1 MNTARFPLITFHFL
15 SSQLQNVL
23 ILAATVLFLYQ
34 TSYAQDSQHTISG
47 YIKDVENGE
56 TLIGANIYLKN
67 KPGIGTTANN
77 YGFYSLTLAEGEYTL
92 VFSYL
97 GFQDQEIAV
106 KLVSD
111 KKININL
118 TSGVLLKE
126 LIVEENSSI
135 DQVQNT
141 SMGRIELSTENVKKI
156 PALLGEVDVLKTLQL
171 LPGVSSSDEGSAGF
185 YVRGGGAD
193 QNLLL
198 LDEAPVYN
206 SGHMLGFFSIFNSD
220 AIKNTTLI
228 KGSMPANYGGRLS
241 SVIDIQMKEGNDKHY
256 AAEGGIGLI
265 SSRLTVEGP
274 IDRERS
280 SFIVSA
286 RRTYALDLAQPAIN
300 KTDFAGTNYYFYDLN
315 AKFNYRF
322 SDRDHI
328 YFSGYFGRDI
338 LRYNSSDLGFKLNMP
353 YGNNTATFRW
363 NHLVSKKMFM
373 NTTLLYNGYDFKLTG
388 EQDIFQFQV
397 TNGVRDYQAKL
408 DLDYYPRPGR
418 FIRFGGN
425 IIHHKFTPN
434 LVQGR
439 SGEVDF
445 TSGFQS
451 KYGLE
456 SAIYYQDEIKLSRV
470 ITVNLG
476 LRLSRFDQVGPYTFP
491 DKTYNDLQPIKT
503 YSALEPR
510 LFSTILLNPVTS
522 IKLGYN
528 RNAQYA
534 HLVTNSASTLPTDV
548 WVASSTAVKPQ
559 IGHQWSIGWFKSL
572 DNGYWNVSVE
582 TFYKILQNQIDYK
595 ETYTSNQSVE
605 LEEAFVFGKGAAY
618 GAELFLQKQKG
629 SLTGWLGYT
638 YTRSWRSFKD
648 IEGGRKYPASFEKP
662 HDLELVL
669 NYELSKKWNFGSTF
683 VYGTGKPFTPL
694 RSVYYIDQALVTR
707 YGPRNSA
714 RYQDYHRMDL
724 AANFTPRPNST
735 KKFKSTW
742 AFSIY
747 NVYNR
752 KNPFFINYD
761 LDSDLATGRAKATAY
776 KISLFPVIP
785 SVTWNF
791 KWN

>member
-1 MNTARFPLITFHFL
+1 
-15 SSQLQNVL
+15 
-23 ILAATVLFLYQ
+23 LYR
-34 TSYAQDSQHTISG
+34 
-47 YIKDVENGE
+47 
-56 TLIGANIYLKN
+56 
-67 KPGIGTTANN
+67 PGT
-77 YGFYSLTLAEGEYTL
+77 EYR
-92 VFSYL
+92 
-97 GFQDQEIAV
+97 
-106 KLVSD
+106 
-111 KKININL
+111 
-118 TSGVLLKE
+118 
-126 LIVEENSSI
+126 
-135 DQVQNT
+135 
-141 SMGRIELSTENVKKI
+141 RIELTENVKKI

-265 SSRLTVEGP
+265 SSRLTIEGP

-286 RRTYALDLAQPAIN
+286 RRTYALDLAQPAVN

-451 KYGLE
+451 KYGL
-456 SAIYYQDEIKLSRV
+456 S
-470 ITVNLG
+470 
-476 LRLSRFDQVGPYTFP
+476 
-491 DKTYNDLQPIKT
+491 QP
-503 YSALEPR
+503 
-510 LFSTILLNPVTS
+510 S
-522 IKLGYN
+522 II
-528 RNAQYA
+528 RMR
-534 HLVTNSASTLPTDV
+534 
-548 WVASSTAVKPQ
+548 
-559 IGHQWSIGWFKSL
+559 
-572 DNGYWNVSVE
+572 
-582 TFYKILQNQIDYK
+582 
-595 ETYTSNQSVE
+595 SNCP
-605 LEEAFVFGKGAAY
+605 
-618 GAELFLQKQKG
+618 G
-629 SLTGWLGYT
+629 SLQ
-638 YTRSWRSFKD
+638 S
-648 IEGGRKYPASFEKP
+648 I
-662 HDLELVL
+662 LV
-669 NYELSKKWNFGSTF
+669 
-683 VYGTGKPFTPL
+683 
-694 RSVYYIDQALVTR
+694 
-707 YGPRNSA
+707 
-714 RYQDYHRMDL
+714 
-724 AANFTPRPNST
+724 
-735 KKFKSTW
+735 
-742 AFSIY
+742 
-747 NVYNR
+747 
-752 KNPFFINYD
+752 
-761 LDSDLATGRAKATAY
+761 
-776 KISLFPVIP
+776 
-785 SVTWNF
+785 
-791 KWN
+791 

>member
-1 MNTARFPLITFHFL
+1 
-15 SSQLQNVL
+15 
-23 ILAATVLFLYQ
+23 
-34 TSYAQDSQHTISG
+34 
-47 YIKDVENGE
+47 
-56 TLIGANIYLKN
+56 
-67 KPGIGTTANN
+67 
-77 YGFYSLTLAEGEYTL
+77 
-92 VFSYL
+92 
-97 GFQDQEIAV
+97 
-106 KLVSD
+106 
-111 KKININL
+111 
-118 TSGVLLKE
+118 
-126 LIVEENSSI
+126 
-135 DQVQNT
+135 
-141 SMGRIELSTENVKKI
+141 
-156 PALLGEVDVLKTLQL
+156 
-171 LPGVSSSDEGSAGF
+171 
-185 YVRGGGAD
+185 
-193 QNLLL
+193 
-198 LDEAPVYN
+198 
-206 SGHMLGFFSIFNSD
+206 
-220 AIKNTTLI
+220 
-228 KGSMPANYGGRLS
+228 
-241 SVIDIQMKEGNDKHY
+241 
-256 AAEGGIGLI
+256 
-265 SSRLTVEGP
+265 
-274 IDRERS
+274 
-280 SFIVSA
+280 
-286 RRTYALDLAQPAIN
+286 
-300 KTDFAGTNYYFYDLN
+300 
-315 AKFNYRF
+315 
-322 SDRDHI
+322 
-328 YFSGYFGRDI
+328 
-338 LRYNSSDLGFKLNMP
+338 
-353 YGNNTATFRW
+353 
-363 NHLVSKKMFM
+363 
-373 NTTLLYNGYDFKLTG
+373 
-388 EQDIFQFQV
+388 
-397 TNGVRDYQAKL
+397 
-408 DLDYYPRPGR
+408 
-418 FIRFGGN
+418 
-425 IIHHKFTPN
+425 
-434 LVQGR
+434 
-439 SGEVDF
+439 
-445 TSGFQS
+445 
-451 KYGLE
+451 
-456 SAIYYQDEIKLSRV
+456 
-470 ITVNLG
+470 
-476 LRLSRFDQVGPYTFP
+476 
-491 DKTYNDLQPIKT
+491 
-503 YSALEPR
+503 ALEPR

-582 TFYKILQNQIDYK
+582 TFYKILLNQIDYK